1 MTLDLALLILRL
13 VVGLLLA
20 AHGAQKLFGW
30 FGGYGLR
37 GTSGWIASLGLKP
50 AGLWTLAAALG
61 EFGGG
66 LLIAFGL
73 LTPLGA
79 VAAAATMVTAIVLA
93 HWPKVFASDN
103 GFEFPLVLLA
113 AAVAIALSGPGAYS
127 LDAVLG
133 VTVPAALTAVAALL
147 AGLGIVAALATRT
160 APASAAQATD

>member
-30 FGGYGLR
+30 FGGYGLK

-50 AGLWTLAAALG
+50 AGLWTLAATLG

-66 LLIAFGL
+66 LLLALGL

-79 VAAAATMVTAIVLA
+79 IGAAATMVMAIALA

-113 AAVAIALSGPGAYS
+113 TAVAIALTGPGAYS
-127 LDAVLG
+127 LDTVLG
-133 VTVPAALTAVAALL
+133 VTVPVALIGIAAMLAALSILVAL
-147 AGLGIVAALATRT
+147 VSRT
-160 APASAAQATD
+160 VPASTTQAAE